1 MIRPIPTAA
10 RARVTIVALAVAA
23 GLLFAT
29 GTVAQPIQARI
40 AVIYKEGQPTALMW
54 NRFRDLVRERT
65 NGQVELQIF
74 PGGQL
79 GGEREVAEG
88 MRLGSIQGADSTLAA
103 LSSWV
108 PEGQIF
114 DLPFIFRD
122 LAQVEAVTNGPI
134 GDRYK
139 PLYRAQ
145 GFELLSYITYGARNV
160 VSREPILTPA
170 DARGKK
176 IRVLQSPLHIA
187 IWKQLGANP
196 TAIPITETYSALS
209 TGVVDFMDM
218 TKDGFEALRLFE
230 VAPYFVETGHIWS
243 IGGIVFSQ
251 RFWQRLSPEQRTV
264 FQTTANEMASYFNRI
279 QQAEIGKALE
289 RTVPKGAKV
298 AQVNQQ
304 PWRDA
309 MRPVWEAE
317 ASKFGGIENIMAIVN
332 TK

>member
-1 MIRPIPTAA
+1 MLRSTRSIGIAFAA
-10 RARVTIVALAVAA
+10 AVVAGSALLAPLQVA
-23 GLLFAT
+23 
-29 GTVAQPIQARI
+29 AQPIQARI
-40 AVIYKEGQPTALMW
+40 AVIYKEGQPTVQMW
-54 NRFRDLVRERT
+54 NRFRDLVKERT

-122 LAQVEAVTNGPI
+122 LAQVEAVTDGPI
-134 GDRYK
+134 GERYK
-139 PLYRAQ
+139 PLYRAN

-160 VSREPILTPA
+160 VAREAILTPA
-170 DARGKK
+170 DAKGKK

-196 TAIPITETYSALS
+196 TAIPITETYAALS

-218 TKDGFEALRLFE
+218 TKDGFEALRLYE
-230 VAPYFVETGHIWS
+230 VAPHFVETGHIWS
-243 IGGIVFSQ
+243 LGGIVFSQ

-264 FQTTANEMASYFNRI
+264 FQTTANEMAKYFNRI

-289 RTVPKGAKV
+289 RATAKGAKV
-298 AQVNQQ
+298 AQVNQG
-304 PWRDA
+304 PWREA
-309 MRPVWEAE
+309 MRPIWEAE
-317 ASKFGGIENIMAIVN
+317 ASKFGGMDNIMAIVN
-332 TK
+332 TR

>member
-1 MIRPIPTAA
+1 MIRRTRSIAS
-10 RARVTIVALAVAA
+10 ALAA
-23 GLLFAT
+23 GLVAVGALLLPLQVA
-29 GTVAQPIQARI
+29 AQPVQARI
-40 AVIYKEGQPTALMW
+40 AVIYKEGQPTVQMW
-54 NRFRDLVRERT
+54 NRFRDLIKERT
-65 NGQVELQIF
+65 KGQVELQIF

-139 PLYRAQ
+139 PLYRAH

-160 VSREPILTPA
+160 VAREAILTPA

-196 TAIPITETYSALS
+196 TAIPITETYAALS

-218 TKDGFEALRLFE
+218 TKDGFEALRLYE
-230 VAPYFVETGHIWS
+230 VAPHFVETGHIWS
-243 IGGIVFSQ
+243 LGGIVFSQ

-264 FQTTANEMASYFNRI
+264 FQTTANEMATYFNRI
-279 QQAEIGKALE
+279 QQAEIGKALD
-289 RTVPKGAKV
+289 RTIAKGAKV
-298 AQVNQQ
+298 AQVNQG
-304 PWRDA
+304 PWREA
-309 MRPVWEAE
+309 MKPIWEAE
-317 ASKFGGIENIMAIVN
+317 ASKFGGMDNIMAIVN
-332 TK
+332 TR

>member
-1 MIRPIPTAA
+1 MIKRQRILAAAIAAAALFTTSLFPTHTANA
-10 RARVTIVALAVAA
+10 QTVT
-23 GLLFAT
+23 
-29 GTVAQPIQARI
+29 ARI
-40 AVIYKEGQPTALMW
+40 AVIYKEGQPTAEMW

-65 NGQVELQIF
+65 AGKVELQIF

-108 PEGQIF
+108 PAGQVF

-122 LAQVEAVTNGPI
+122 LAHIEAVTNGPI
-134 GDRYK
+134 GERYK

-145 GFELLSYITYGARNV
+145 GFELLSYITYGARSV
-160 VSREPILTPA
+160 VSRESIRLPA

-176 IRVLQSPLHIA
+176 MRVLQSPLHIA
-187 IWKQLGANP
+187 IWRTLGANP
-196 TAIPITETYSALS
+196 TAIPITETYGALS

-218 TKDGFEALRLFE
+218 TKDGFEALKLFE

-243 IGGIVFSQ
+243 VGGIVFSQ
-251 RFWQRLSPEQRTV
+251 SFWQRLSPEQRGI
-264 FQTTANEMASYFNRI
+264 FQTTANEMSSYFNRL

-289 RTVPKGAKV
+289 RTVAKGAKV
-298 AQVNQQ
+298 VPVNQG

-317 ASKFGGIENIMAIVN
+317 ASKFGGMENIMAIVN
-332 TK
+332 TR

>member
-1 MIRPIPTAA
+1 MVMRHRIFGAVFAATAVFISGLLVA
-10 RARVTIVALAVAA
+10 GEVSAQPVTARV
-23 GLLFAT
+23 
-29 GTVAQPIQARI
+29 
-40 AVIYKEGQPTALMW
+40 AVIYKEGQPTAVMW
-54 NRFRDLVRERT
+54 NRFRDLIRERT

-108 PEGQIF
+108 PEGQVF

-122 LAQVEAVTNGPI
+122 LAHVEAVTNGPI
-134 GDRYK
+134 GERYK

-160 VSREPILTPA
+160 VSREAILTPA
-170 DARGKK
+170 DVRGKK
-176 IRVLQSPLHIA
+176 MRVLQSPLHIA
-187 IWKQLGANP
+187 IWKTLGTNP
-196 TAIPITETYSALS
+196 TAIPITETYGALS

-218 TKDGFEALRLFE
+218 TKDGFEALKLFE
-230 VAPYFVETGHIWS
+230 VAPHFVETGHIWS
-243 IGGIVFSQ
+243 LGGIVFSQ
-251 RFWQRLSPEQRTV
+251 RFWQRLSPDQKRI
-264 FQTTANEMASYFNRI
+264 FQTTANEMGSYFNRI

-289 RTVPKGAKV
+289 RTVAKGAKV
-298 AQVNQQ
+298 SQVNQA

-317 ASKFGGIENIMAIVN
+317 ASKFGGMDNIMSIIN
-332 TK
+332 TR

>member
-1 MIRPIPTAA
+1 MILHRRIFSAALATAA
-10 RARVTIVALAVAA
+10 VLAG
-23 GLLFAT
+23 GLLPVSEAQ
-29 GTVAQPIQARI
+29 AQPVTARI
-40 AVIYKEGQPTALMW
+40 AVIYKEGQPTVVMW
-54 NRFRDLVRERT
+54 NRFRDLIRERT
-65 NGQVELQIF
+65 GGQVELQIF

-79 GGEREVAEG
+79 GGEREVADG

-108 PEGQIF
+108 PEGQVF
-114 DLPFIFRD
+114 DLLFVFRD
-122 LAQVEAVTNGPI
+122 LAHVEAVTNGAI
-134 GDRYK
+134 GERYK

-187 IWKQLGANP
+187 IWKTLGANP
-196 TAIPITETYSALS
+196 TAIPITETYGALS

-218 TKDGFEALRLFE
+218 TKDGFEALKLFE
-230 VAPYFVETGHIWS
+230 VAPHFVETGHIWS
-243 IGGIVFSQ
+243 LGGIVFSQ
-251 RFWQRLSPEQRTV
+251 RFWQRLSPEQKRI
-264 FQTTANEMASYFNRI
+264 FQTTANEMSGYFNRI

-289 RTVPKGAKV
+289 RTIAKGAKV
-298 AQVNQQ
+298 SQVNQG

-317 ASKFGGIENIMAIVN
+317 ASKFGGMENIMSIVN
-332 TK
+332 TR

>member
-1 MIRPIPTAA
+1 MMIQFRH
-10 RARVTIVALAVAA
+10 VFVMALAAL
-23 GLLFAT
+23 GLLAGGALFAP
-29 GTVAQPIQARI
+29 GDANGQPIQARI
-40 AVIYKEGQPTALMW
+40 AVVYKEGQPTVRMW

-65 NGQVELQIF
+65 KGQVELQIF

-103 LSSWV
+103 MSSWV

-122 LAQVEAVTNGPI
+122 LAHVEAVTNGSI
-134 GDRYK
+134 GESYK

-145 GFELLSYITYGARNV
+145 GFELLSFITHGTRNI
-160 VSREPILTPA
+160 VSRMPIRTPA
-170 DARGKK
+170 DAKGKK
-176 IRVLQSPLHIA
+176 IRVMQSPLHIA
-187 IWKQLGANP
+187 IFKQVGGNP
-196 TAIPITETYSALS
+196 TAIPIVEIYGALS

-218 TKDGFEALRLFE
+218 TKDGFEALRLYE
-230 VAPYFVETGHIWS
+230 VAPYFVETGHMWAIA
-243 IGGIVFSQ
+243 GIFFSQ
-251 RFWQRLSPEQRTV
+251 SFWQRLSAEQRTV

-279 QQAEIGKALE
+279 QQVEVSKALD
-289 RTVPKGAKV
+289 RTIPKGAKV
-298 AQVNQQ
+298 LQVNQE

-309 MRPVWEAE
+309 MRPLWEAE
-317 ASKFGGIENIMAIVN
+317 ASKFGGIENILAIVN